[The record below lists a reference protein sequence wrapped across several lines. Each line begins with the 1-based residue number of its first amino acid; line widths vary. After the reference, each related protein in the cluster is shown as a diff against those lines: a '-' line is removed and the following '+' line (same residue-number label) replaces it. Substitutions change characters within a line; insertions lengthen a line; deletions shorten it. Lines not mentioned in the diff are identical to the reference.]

1 MKVPNM
7 PHGLS
12 SLPPLARVVLSRAS
26 RINFFQLCQLLEH
39 LTPESRPDRTA
50 PGTRDTP
57 AGDPVRFRPHPK
69 VGFPG
74 TEVAAVEFDGEHPDR
89 PPSVRTTFLG
99 LYGVNA
105 AMPPHLIDDI
115 VLRREGHE
123 AVMAFLDIFNHRI
136 ATLFYRAWRKYR
148 YPVGF
153 ERGGIDAM
161 SRNLLCLAG
170 FGLGDKATSA
180 GLPSSRVLGLLGLL
194 AQRTRTA
201 EGLTGV
207 VALAV
212 PGAGVKVDERFPV
225 WVRLD
230 ERPALRSGGSSRQT
244 AAAAEGLGRGHV
256 LGRRV
261 VDRGGAVRITLA
273 PATAAQAHALLPD
286 APLHRE
292 LMSLLRVYLGN
303 KADVVLR
310 MEISAAVAPALRLGS
325 PRVPAASEAER
336 PPAGRLAWTTLL
348 KPVGDRVIT
357 IPLGRYEA
365 IPAMAAARRTSC
377 AAAA

>member
-1 MKVPNM
+1 MNAPETCAGIA
-7 PHGLS
+7 P
-12 SLPPLARVVLSRAS
+12 VVFARAS
-26 RINFFQLCQLLEH
+26 RMNFFQLCQLLE
-39 LTPESRPDRTA
+39 RIA
-50 PGTRDTP
+50 PQRDGLGTGDTP
-57 AGDPVRFRPHPK
+57 AAEPVRFRPFPK

-74 TEVAAVEFDGEHPDR
+74 TELAAVEYDDERPHR

-123 AVMAFLDIFNHRI
+123 EVMAFLDVFNHRI

-148 YPVGF
+148 YAAGF
-153 ERGGIDAM
+153 ERGGNDPM

-170 FGLGDKATSA
+170 FGLGDKAESA
-180 GLPSSRVLGLLGLL
+180 GLPSVRVLGLLGLL
-194 AQRTRTA
+194 TQRTRTA
-201 EGLTGV
+201 EGLAGI

-212 PGAGVKVDERFPV
+212 PGAGAKVDERFPV
-225 WVRLD
+225 WVHVDNRPRLGSGAHSSD
-230 ERPALRSGGSSRQT
+230 EA
-244 AAAAEGLGRGHV
+244 GLSRGHV

-261 VDRGGAVRITLA
+261 VDRGGAVRVTLS
-273 PATAAQAHALLPD
+273 PATAAQAQGLLPG
-286 APLHRE
+286 APHHRE
-292 LMSLLRVYLGN
+292 LMSLLRVYLGT

-310 MEISAAVAPALRLGS
+310 MEVSAAIAPLLRLGGTREDS
-325 PRVPAASEAER
+325 APGA
-336 PPAGRLAWTTLL
+336 RLAWTTLL

-365 IPAMAAARRTSC
+365 IPTPTSARRALSGHT
-377 AAAA
+377 A